1 MDRKE
6 KEQDPI
12 EDIKTFFKPVGST
25 LFGVIGAPAI
35 ALIIYMVSAKYGPSK
50 GHAPMPEIERLLFAG
65 LFAFLMILFAIIIPW
80 YKYCKILI
88 SIKKGWPTEEQQREL
103 NSDYIDAVNVF
114 MGKARIGKKYTFL
127 QEGPNIIPT
136 EQIKNFRS
144 EIRGGRSS
152 STYILVDTG
161 NADLLVLILGAY
173 KQQRAKADELIKEA
187 EDVLTRMRDS
197 KH

>member
-1 MDRKE
+1 
-6 KEQDPI
+6 
-12 EDIKTFFKPVGST
+12 
-25 LFGVIGAPAI
+25 
-35 ALIIYMVSAKYGPSK
+35 
-50 GHAPMPEIERLLFAG
+50 MPEIERLLFAG

-114 MGKARIGKKYTFL
+114 MGKARIGQKYTFL
-127 QEGPNIIPT
+127 QEGPNMIQT

-152 STYILVDTG
+152 STYILVDTDY
-161 NADLLVLILGAY
+161 ADLLVLILGAY

>member
-1 MDRKE
+1 
-6 KEQDPI
+6 
-12 EDIKTFFKPVGST
+12 
-25 LFGVIGAPAI
+25 
-35 ALIIYMVSAKYGPSK
+35 
-50 GHAPMPEIERLLFAG
+50 
-65 LFAFLMILFAIIIPW
+65 MILFAIIIPW

-88 SIKKGWPTEEQQREL
+88 SIKKNWPTEEQQGEL
-103 NSDYIDAVNVF
+103 NRDYIDAVNVF

-127 QEGPNIIPT
+127 QEGPNMIQT

-161 NADLLVLILGAY
+161 NTDLLVLVLGAY

-187 EDVLTRMRDS
+187 EDVLTHMRDS
-197 KH
+197 KQ